1 MSLAGMGLAL
11 LPSLSGFDPVVARL
25 IAIATAALLL
35 FLLLGLRRL
44 VRRRYRAML
53 ATERTEWLELPL
65 GVLSRTTLVFF
76 IAVSLFVGLQ
86 LLVLPDR
93 VGHWLD
99 QAMKIAAFWQVGIWA
114 SAVFLAWLD
123 RKRRHSLE
131 KDRSKIGSI
140 TIIGIVVRVLIWT
153 LVVLLTLDN
162 LGVNITALV
171 AGLGIGGVAVALA
184 LQNIL
189 GDLFASLAITLDQ
202 PFVVG
207 DALSVGDVRG
217 TVESIGIKSTRLRSL
232 GGEQVIVSNADLLS
246 SRVRNYG
253 RMAERRVDFVLN
265 LTYDTPADRLEA
277 APGVVRAIIDAQPET
292 RFDRCHFA
300 GFGAHSLDFE
310 CVYFV
315 LSPDYTRHM
324 DIRQSINL
332 AIFREFARLGLN
344 FAYPTQTLFLARGGP
359 APANAAG

>member
-1 MSLAGMGLAL
+1 MSLGF
-11 LPSLSGFDPVVARL
+11 LPSLAEYDPVVARM
-25 IAIATAALLL
+25 IAGATAALLL
-35 FLLLGLRRL
+35 ALLLGLRRL
-44 VRRRYRAML
+44 VRRRYRDML
-53 ATERTEWLELPL
+53 ATERTQLLEVPL
-65 GVLSRTTLVFF
+65 GVLSLTTLLFF
-76 IAVSLFVGLQ
+76 IAVAAFAGLK
-86 LLVLPDR
+86 LLELPASVDT
-93 VGHWLD
+93 GMNK
-99 QAMKIAAFWQVGIWA
+99 AITIIAFWQIGIWA
-114 SAVFLAWLD
+114 SAAFLAWLD
-123 RKRRHSLE
+123 RKRRHSLDQ
-131 KDRSKIGSI
+131 DRSKIGSI

-162 LGVNITALV
+162 LGVNITALI

-232 GGEQVIVSNADLLS
+232 TGEQVVVSNADLLS

-253 RMAERRVDFVLN
+253 RMSERRVDFVLN
-265 LTYDTPADRLEA
+265 LTYETTPDLLEA
-277 APGVVRAIIDAQPET
+277 APGTVRAIIEAQADT

-300 GFGAHSLDFE
+300 SFGAHSLDLQ

-315 LSPDYTRHM
+315 LSPDYLRHM
-324 DIRQSINL
+324 DILQAINL
-332 AIFREFARLGLN
+332 AIFRDFARLGIH
-344 FAYPTQTLFLARGGP
+344 FAYPTQTLYLQPTQAH
-359 APANAAG
+359 